1 MQVINPLKTEGAEPM
16 KETTSHQNRSKDYEI
31 CEAKAPVHTTKLLLL
46 CDILVTTG
54 SWKKED
60 VIWNE
65 NQRLGKIYFPAANE
79 NTNTGGQILKKNMC
93 QYADM
98 HVLSFNTGC
107 SLLLHVI

>member
-1 MQVINPLKTEGAEPM
+1 M
-16 KETTSHQNRSKDYEI
+16 KETAQLIRSQYYEI
-31 CEAKAPVHTTKLLLL
+31 CKTKAPVRTSKLLLL
-46 CDILVTTG
+46 HDILVTTG

-65 NQRLGKIYFPAANE
+65 NQRLGKIYFLAANE
-79 NTNTGGQILKKNMC
+79 NTDAGGQILKKNMC

-107 SLLLHVI
+107 SPLLYVI